1 MPPAVPVPRAAAF
14 SAADG
19 GNLPVSHVLVLGL
32 SSTTTKPLVLTPL
45 PGVGEGTKPGGSGGI
60 GSPGFWP
67 GAPTG
72 PGLPATPG
80 IRGAVG
86 FPVIALPIAHAV
98 GLAPGRKPGFCW

>member
-32 SSTTTKPLVLTPL
+32 SSTTTKPFKLTPL

-60 GSPGFWP
+60 GSPGLAP
-67 GAPTG
+67 GPAGGLAPA
-72 PGLPATPG
+72 GLSILPTA
-80 IRGAVG
+80 A
-86 FPVIALPIAHAV
+86 PVA
-98 GLAPGRKPGFCW
+98 APGRKPGFCW